1 MAKSTQEIADV
12 MFKMVER
19 DAGVKKYKP
28 SDLTKAIMAQFG
40 DEVDKKDCKAAIRE
54 LVDNGR
60 LVYTYFGGT
69 FLEVPHREG
78 AAND

>member
-1 MAKSTQEIADV
+1 MPSVEEVMDL

-19 DAGVKKYKP
+19 DAGQKKYKP
-28 SDLTKAIMAQFG
+28 TDLTKATKAKWP
-40 DEVDKKDCKAAIRE
+40 DTDRKTPKAAIKE
-54 LVDNGR
+54 LVDSGK

-69 FLEVPHREG
+69 YLEIPHREG

>member
-1 MAKSTQEIADV
+1 

-19 DAGVKKYKP
+19 DAGQKKYKP
-28 SDLTKAIMAQFG
+28 SDLTKAMHGAVRRRG
-40 DEVDKKDCKAAIRE
+40 WTRRLCKDAIRE
-54 LVDNGR
+54 LVDSGR

-69 FLEVPHREG
+69 YLEVPHREG